1 MKIENIKDVFFDLD
15 HTLWDFEKNSELT
28 FAKIFAEKHPEIAV
42 GDFIEKYVPINQACW
57 QLYQY
62 DKITHEELR
71 YNRLKQSFD
80 AIEYEIS
87 DEAIAVI
94 AQDYIDMLPDNNHLF
109 EGAFEILDYLKEKY
123 QLHIITNGFAD
134 VQDRKIKNSRL
145 EHYFVSVTNSATAGV
160 KKPNPIIFEHALRVA
175 NATKEQSIMIGDSL
189 DADVE
194 GALEIGLEA
203 IFFNE
208 NQLQT
213 AAHIKQVSH
222 LLELKKYL

>member
-145 EHYFVSVTNSATAGV
+145 EHYFISVTNSETAGV
-160 KKPNPIIFEHALRVA
+160 KKPNPIIFEHALLVA

-203 IFFNE
+203 ILFNE
-208 NQLQT
+208 SKLKT
-213 AAHIKQVSH
+213 EAHIKQVSH

>member
-28 FAKIFAEKHPEIAV
+28 FAKIFALSHPGISTT
-42 GDFIEKYVPINQACW
+42 DFIDKYVPINQACW
-57 QLYQY
+57 KLYQY

-71 YNRLKQSFD
+71 YNRLKESFD
-80 AIEYEIS
+80 AVNYKIS
-87 DEAIAVI
+87 DDDIAIV
-94 AQDYIDMLPDNNHLF
+94 AQQYIDLLPDNNHLF

-123 QLHIITNGFAD
+123 HLHIITNGFAD
-134 VQDRKIKNSRL
+134 VQERKIKNSRL
-145 EHYFVSVTNSATAGV
+145 DSYFKSVTNSETAGV
-160 KKPNPIIFEHALRVA
+160 KKPNPIIFEHALKVA
-175 NATKEQSIMIGDSL
+175 NANKSQSVMIGDSL

-208 NQLQT
+208 SKVET
-213 AAHIKQVSH
+213 KVHIKQVNH

>member
-145 EHYFVSVTNSATAGV
+145 EHYFISVTNSETAGV

-175 NATKEQSIMIGDSL
+175 NATKEQSVMIGDSL

-203 IFFNE
+203 ILFNE
-208 NQLQT
+208 SKLKT
-213 AAHIKQVSH
+213 EAHIKQVSH